1 MSVSRFVFIMPTRLS
16 DYLNPNIR
24 TYVHNVK
31 TNVGSQIQAIKTSLY
46 HAHVEN
52 VENVVYKHDTVVLGH
67 YDPDSADY
75 INVGEFH
82 VMDLADW
89 VITDIPTYCD
99 GNVAEYLHVS
109 RIMNHYIY
117 LRYMWEDFHK
127 AVFGKTASESFRGGM
142 VVTHGDK
149 MYDYCGE
156 WEEKNIPFYRGA
168 LLYLL
173 TYIESEMVGYTKPQS
188 SEFVIN
194 KYQHYLPKIME
205 VEKLNTIVV
214 QA

>member
-1 MSVSRFVFIMPTRLS
+1 MSVSRFVFTMPSRLS
-16 DYLNPNIR
+16 EYHNPNIR

-52 VENVVYKHDTVVLGH
+52 GVYKDDTAVLGH
-67 YDPDSADY
+67 YDPNSTDY

-82 VMDLADW
+82 VKDLTDW
-89 VITDIPTYCD
+89 VITDMPTYYD
-99 GNVAEYLHVS
+99 DSVAEYLHVS
-109 RIMNHYIY
+109 RIKNHYIY
-117 LRYMWEDFHK
+117 LHYMWEDFHK
-127 AVFGKTASESFRGGM
+127 SVFGKTASESFRGGM
-142 VVTHGDK
+142 VVAHGDK

-188 SEFVIN
+188 SQFVIN